1 MSAIQAAGPEFKPAR
16 TETLSD
22 YLEPVGSSR
31 HGGLYLAQQSTQRE
45 RRLVAA
51 AATGELSL
59 GGTLVNDGAKLST
72 RKRGMLNS
80 SLVTAAG
87 VNYLQSTDATGQTK
101 NAEFL
106 VKDYSTAIEKA
117 GHFEVHLG

>member
-1 MSAIQAAGPEFKPAR
+1 MSSLLSVRRWSVFCLRNPQWREVVPAIQAAGPEFKPAR

-59 GGTLVNDGAKLST
+59 GGT
-72 RKRGMLNS
+72 
-80 SLVTAAG
+80 
-87 VNYLQSTDATGQTK
+87 
-101 NAEFL
+101 
-106 VKDYSTAIEKA
+106 
-117 GHFEVHLG
+117 HLLGEW